1 MSRGPE
7 ASPESPSPAGGAGTG
22 PLAGRRVAVPESR
35 ELDLFARMLEER
47 GARTLRCPLVS
58 ILDAPDPAPVEAW
71 LRRFTE
77 GRMQELILLTG
88 EGLRRLLGF
97 AERAGLRRPFV
108 EALGRVRTVT
118 RGPKPARALRE
129 LGLRPSVQAPA
140 PTTEGVIAAL
150 APLDLEGH
158 RVGVQLYG
166 GEPNLALR
174 RYLESRG
181 AQPDP
186 VAPYVYASEAEDE
199 RVLELIRELAAGR
212 VDAIAFTSALQVR
225 RLEEVARR
233 AGLEE
238 DLRLGLERTVVAAVG
253 PVVAEALRR
262 RGVEVDVMPAESF
275 FMKPLVREL
284 SAALGAAP
292 EPGGGAA
299 GG

>member
-1 MSRGPE
+1 MGE
-7 ASPESPSPAGGAGTG
+7 PSQDGPAGPGPSAAR

-71 LRRFTE
+71 IRRLVE
-77 GRMQELILLTG
+77 GRMEDLVLLTG
-88 EGLRRLLGF
+88 EGVRRLLGF
-97 AERAGLRRPFV
+97 AERAGLRKAFV
-108 EALGRVRTVT
+108 AALGRVRTIT

-129 LGLRPSVQAPA
+129 LGLKPVVQAPA
-140 PTTEGVIAAL
+140 PTTEGVITAL
-150 APLDLEGH
+150 TPLELEGH

-166 GEPNLALR
+166 GEPNLALQ

-181 AQPDP
+181 ARPDP
-186 VAPYVYASEAEDE
+186 VAPYVYASDAEE
-199 RVLELIRELAAGR
+199 EQVLELVRELAAGR

-253 PVVAEALRR
+253 PVVAEALQR
-262 RGVEVDVMPAESF
+262 RGVRVDVMPRESY

-284 SAALGAAP
+284 CAALGGRDA
-292 EPGGGAA
+292 
-299 GG
+299 